1 MIIDNASNMVKPF
14 ALPGMEILQLEEDS
28 EKHDDEGVSSYDAA
42 EKTMHCLCRSLVRRP
57 LWGPTG

>member
-42 EKTMHCLCRSLVRRP
+42 EKTMHCLCRSSVRRP
-57 LWGPTG
+57 LWGQTG